1 MLDGPDE
8 NEDGGGVL
16 SEKSPYE
23 PDEFDPSSL
32 GPDIPEPPKGDG
44 YSDTASLFWQLV
56 IVFNIALLALSIG
69 PMFAY
74 FQGRVQF
81 GLRIFGVGVILFAY
95 GTYRYVKFRRGRE
108 AEADDE
114 AGPSVDGED
123 DEADPSPNE
132 DDDPSGDDA
141 ATAEDTDHNG

>member
-8 NEDGGGVL
+8 KEDGGGLL

-44 YSDTASLFWQLV
+44 YSDTTALFWQLV
-56 IVFNIALLALSIG
+56 IVFNIALLALSLG

-81 GLRIFGVGVILFAY
+81 GLRIFAVGVILFAY
-95 GTYRYVKFRRGRE
+95 GMYRYLKFQRDRE
-108 AEADDE
+108 DDADDDAEAAADTDDVRTDAE
-114 AGPSVDGED
+114 TE
-123 DEADPSPNE
+123 SPT
-132 DDDPSGDDA
+132 DTDDP
-141 ATAEDTDHNG
+141 DHNG